1 MTQSDTERAP
11 PATRKGL
18 RGETLWA
25 FAAKVGTG
33 VFQFAMSILLVRM
46 MSVSAFGFYE
56 FAFRT
61 LGFLLV
67 VSNLGLT
74 WKTLMLASAAE
85 RDSYPALGS
94 DVSAIL
100 KLTLLWSAALSAGF
114 VMFLNGSGD
123 VVFDASPATI
133 LALFLIMP
141 ALTLL
146 LVVSETFRGLR
157 NIREASIFSGLFSN
171 GVALAA
177 LVLLYVLG
185 VTLGAASALA
195 IIGLAATLACATAC
209 FVLNRSIPVFRLA
222 LPREK
227 AKRFLR
233 EGMPFLLYNVLVAGA
248 LILDIWYVK
257 AVFGNEEVGI
267 YALASRIA
275 LFFLIPWMIASA
287 VFRGRLA
294 RAIDQADYDTVRA
307 IIAIHLKYLGVVS
320 VAMVGGLA
328 LFGGP
333 LLALFFPPAFA
344 ASLPPM
350 LFLAAAFSVTS
361 AFSVY
366 GICILFF
373 PGNIL
378 KFIVP
383 IVQALVF
390 AVGVGPLASM
400 WGSTGVG
407 AAMLL
412 ALSVAAVLQ
421 VVFCRHLL
429 SQNIRE

>member
-1 MTQSDTERAP
+1 VTQSDTERAP

-195 IIGLAATLACATAC
+195 IIGLAATLACAT
-209 FVLNRSIPVFRLA
+209 F
-222 LPREK
+222 
-227 AKRFLR
+227 
-233 EGMPFLLYNVLVAGA
+233 
-248 LILDIWYVK
+248 
-257 AVFGNEEVGI
+257 
-267 YALASRIA
+267 
-275 LFFLIPWMIASA
+275 SA
-287 VFRGRLA
+287 MRR
-294 RAIDQADYDTVRA
+294 
-307 IIAIHLKYLGVVS
+307 
-320 VAMVGGLA
+320 
-328 LFGGP
+328 
-333 LLALFFPPAFA
+333 
-344 ASLPPM
+344 
-350 LFLAAAFSVTS
+350 
-361 AFSVY
+361 
-366 GICILFF
+366 
-373 PGNIL
+373 
-378 KFIVP
+378 
-383 IVQALVF
+383 
-390 AVGVGPLASM
+390 
-400 WGSTGVG
+400 WGSTP
-407 AAMLL
+407 LPR
-412 ALSVAAVLQ
+412 ALRCFS
-421 VVFCRHLL
+421 
-429 SQNIRE
+429 